1 MVFDL
6 PQIIGDKPYIVRSE
20 KTRDLYF
27 KDRLAFLILH
37 RNTIEIRCDKRL
49 SQVLRNKY
57 ESVMESRYFGQGGIE
72 IVLTGQ
78 LSQPEIED
86 LIRLSYT
93 ITQ

>member
-6 PQIIGDKPYIVRSE
+6 PQIIGGKPYTVRSE

-27 KDRLAFLILH
+27 RGSLAFLILH

-49 SQVLRNKY
+49 SQLLKEKY

-72 IVLTGQ
+72 IVLAGQ

-93 ITQ
+93 LTQ